1 LRTLHIL
8 LSTLAGLLSLAIV
21 ALGWLTVRHTFLAS
35 PILNYEILAGIPVH
49 VVVSLTPFGGLFLCM
64 LGIVGVLAAVYGIG
78 YGQQYESRRYGVW
91 LDVGLL
97 GFLLSMAAVFVAA
110 NVFTFILAWE
120 LMSIVSYMLVVYD
133 YHDRENVKSGLIY
146 ASMTQLGAAFLLAAF
161 FILHAY
167 TGSYEFAVFA
177 RSASTIPP
185 MAQDLA
191 FLSAFVG
198 FAAKAGVMPL
208 HIWLPRAHP
217 AAPSHVSALM
227 SGVMIKTALYG
238 FLLVSVFWLHAPFLW
253 WGVLVAGVG
262 AVSAVLG
269 ALHAGQETNLKRILA
284 YSSIDNM
291 GLLFLGTGMTLI
303 ELALQQPVLAGFTL
317 TATIYQA
324 FNHAF
329 FKSLLFHGA
338 GAVIHAAHTA
348 SLNRLGG
355 LIKTMPWT
363 SALILGG
370 LLSFSALPPGG
381 AFVSEW
387 MLFSAFARSD
397 AVQLHSVVGAVAMLA
412 LLAFLMTGALTVFS
426 ALRIFGVG
434 FLADARSEGAAKAR
448 EAPITMRISLAMGLL
463 VIIAA
468 GVWPPA
474 AVNFIAS
481 GLPRSLQFHAWRLWY
496 GFDPHLSMWSIPIL
510 YTAIAAAATLA
521 WLLPRL
527 YLGRTDVTRVQTWTC
542 GGKRSPAMSYTASG
556 FSQPVQRVFHAAA
569 LPLAIRYL
577 YRPLWQ
583 LVFSTTTI
591 FRRVQNGHV
600 RAYLLYLFMTVL
612 VLLVVAR

>member
-1 LRTLHIL
+1 MRALHIL
-8 LSTLAGLLSLAIV
+8 LSTLTGIISLGIV
-21 ALGWLTVRHTFLAS
+21 ALGWLSVRHAFPAS
-35 PILNYEILAGIPVH
+35 PILDHEILSDVPVR

-64 LGIVGVLAAVYGIG
+64 LGVVGVLAAVYGMG
-78 YGQQYESRRYGVW
+78 YGLQYESRRYGVW

-97 GFLLSMAAVFVAA
+97 GFVLSMAAVFVAA

-133 YHDRENVKSGLIY
+133 YHDRETVKSGLIY
-146 ASMTQLGAAFLLAAF
+146 ASMTQLGAAFLLTAF

-177 RSASTIPP
+177 KSAGAIPP
-185 MAQDLA
+185 VTRDLV
-191 FLSAFVG
+191 FLSAFLG
-198 FAAKAGVMPL
+198 FAVKAGLMPL

-238 FLLVSVFWLHAPFLW
+238 FLLVSVLWLRAPALW
-253 WGVLVAGVG
+253 WGVLVAGAG
-262 AVSAVLG
+262 AASAFLG
-269 ALHAGQETNLKRILA
+269 ALHAGQEASLKRILA

-303 ELALQQPVLAGFTL
+303 ELALGQPVLAGFAL
-317 TATIYQA
+317 AATIYQA

-329 FKSLLFHGA
+329 FKSLLFQGA
-338 GAVIHAAHTA
+338 GAVLYATHTA
-348 SLNRLGG
+348 TLNRLGG
-355 LIKTMPWT
+355 LIKTLPWT
-363 SALILGG
+363 SIFIVGG

-381 AFVSEW
+381 GFVSEW
-387 MLFSAFARSD
+387 MLFSAFARIS
-397 AVQLHSVVGAVAMLA
+397 AAHLHSAVGAVAMLA
-412 LLAFLMTGALTVFS
+412 LLAFFATGALTVFS
-426 ALRIFGVG
+426 ALRVFGIG
-434 FLADARSEGAAKAR
+434 FLADARSEEAAKAR
-448 EAPITMRISLAMGLL
+448 ETPITMRISLAAGLL
-463 VIIAA
+463 VTIAT

-474 AVNFIAS
+474 AVNFIDN
-481 GLPRSLQFHAWRLWY
+481 GLPQSLQFHAWRLWY
-496 GFDPHLSMWSIPIL
+496 GYNPHFSMWSIPIL
-510 YTAIAAAATLA
+510 YTTVAAATALA
-521 WLLPRL
+521 GILPRL
-527 YLGRTDVTRVQTWTC
+527 YLGRSRVTRVQTWTC
-542 GGKRSPAMSYTASG
+542 GGKRTPSMSYTAPG
-556 FSQPVQRVFHAAA
+556 FSQPIRRVFHAAA
-569 LPLAIRYL
+569 IPFAIQYL
-577 YRPLWQ
+577 YRPVWQ